1 MQTELLPGDVS
12 TVVFCLLEHHR
23 EKSTSSTQSDFE
35 SDHVAA
41 LDLRAAGL
49 AGVVK
54 TVKSLFTNGAYVFT
68 VLYIT
73 CIMIIINALGVFG
86 AKYFQQQFG
95 LTAAMA
101 GVAFG

>member
-1 MQTELLPGDVS
+1 LCY
-12 TVVFCLLEHHR
+12 VFVEHHR
-23 EKSTSSTQSDFE
+23 DNSTSNAPSDTE
-35 SDHVAA
+35 QDHEVA

-49 AGVVK
+49 SGAVN

-68 VLYIT
+68 VLNVT
-73 CIMIIINALGVFG
+73 CDGIVIDGIVSFG

-101 GVAFG
+101 GILVGQSI